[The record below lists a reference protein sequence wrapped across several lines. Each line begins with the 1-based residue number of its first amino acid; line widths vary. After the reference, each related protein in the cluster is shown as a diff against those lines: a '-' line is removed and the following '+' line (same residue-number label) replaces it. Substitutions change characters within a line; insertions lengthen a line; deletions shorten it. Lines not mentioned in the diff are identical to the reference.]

1 MDIGIPARVLHARDE
16 VFMRDKYFQHH
27 KDVNQKRARVLFTR
41 LKPRDRHFIRYSIQ
55 NLFDNMKVRSK
66 LFNVNKNK

>member
-27 KDVNQKRARVLFTR
+27 KDVNQKRARVLFT
-41 LKPRDRHFIRYSIQ
+41 D
-55 NLFDNMKVRSK
+55 
-66 LFNVNKNK
+66 